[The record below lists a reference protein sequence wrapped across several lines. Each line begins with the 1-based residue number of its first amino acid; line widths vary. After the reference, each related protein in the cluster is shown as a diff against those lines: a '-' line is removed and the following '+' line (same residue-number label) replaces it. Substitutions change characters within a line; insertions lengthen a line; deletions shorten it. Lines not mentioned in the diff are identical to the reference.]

1 MVGGGGVGDLLG
13 NSRAGRRGGAGVR
26 RTHASNKMSRYIATT
41 VRKDSVRTSGK
52 RVEIDAAVFDKTSKP
67 YKTEN
72 YPDVLNY
79 EGCDEHN
86 ALDRQ
91 SVKELGLMPCVATK
105 LVLST
110 KEEVDPPEI
119 TYHGRRIEVNN
130 EDGEGSLEQTSGAE
144 AGGHRRSQSTKS
156 SRLQLQFHQRSSSLP
171 LEYEQGTE
179 IMEQRARSRSPTPSV
194 TSRESTRASRRSAKA
209 KTSQGK

>member
-1 MVGGGGVGDLLG
+1 MASGRGRQEVLG
-13 NSRAGRRGGAGVR
+13 
-26 RTHASNKMSRYIATT
+26 RTHARSKMSRYIATT
-41 VRKDSVRTSGK
+41 VRKDSIRTSGK
-52 RVEIDAAVFDKTSKP
+52 GVEIDASVFDKTSKP

-105 LVLST
+105 LVLSS

-119 TYHGRRIEVNN
+119 TYHGRRIELNN
-130 EDGEGSLEQTSGAE
+130 EDGGGNLEETSSDE
-144 AGGHRRSQSTKS
+144 PGGHRRSQSTKT

-194 TSRESTRASRRSAKA
+194 SSRGSTRASTRSAEA
-209 KTSQGK
+209 KTSHGK